1 MTNLSNTIFEKRTP
15 DQSTWK
21 GRRRKSEQDKN
32 SFAEFVAEAKRSEH
46 GRDHLKRHHGGH
58 GL

>member
-1 MTNLSNTIFEKRTP
+1 MDNPMYETRTP

-21 GRRRKSEQDKN
+21 GRQRGVEKDSN
-32 SFAEFVAEAKRSEH
+32 SFATFVAEAKRSNE
-46 GRDHLKRHHGGH
+46 GKAHLKRHHGGH

>member
-1 MTNLSNTIFEKRTP
+1 MDNPMYEKRTP

-21 GRRRKSEQDKN
+21 GRLRRGEKDTN
-32 SFAEFVAEAKRSEH
+32 SFATFVADSKRSNE
-46 GRDHLKRHHGGH
+46 GREHLKRQHGGY